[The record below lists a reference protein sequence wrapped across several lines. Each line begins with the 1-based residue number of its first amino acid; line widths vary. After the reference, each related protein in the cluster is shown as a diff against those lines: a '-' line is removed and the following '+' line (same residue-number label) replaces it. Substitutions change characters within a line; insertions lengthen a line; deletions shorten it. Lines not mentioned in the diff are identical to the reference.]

1 MKRSKAVTGAILILL
16 LVAIV
21 ITFLLNITLGSVKI
35 PLQSVLNILIG
46 LDIEKSTWTNI
57 ILKSRLPQTITA
69 LLAGS
74 GLAVA
79 GLIMQTF
86 FRNPL
91 AGPSVLGISSGSSL
105 GVALVLL
112 LAGQI
117 GDVSLSSM
125 GLAGDLGVT
134 FAAFF
139 GAIFV
144 LVLMLFMA
152 GKTQNNVTL
161 LIIGMMIGYG
171 VSALVSILKFYSHK
185 DDLHAFVIW
194 GMGSFAGVSQ
204 SDLLIFAP
212 MCLLGLILAFAF
224 IKPLNALLLG
234 ENYASNLGVNV
245 LKIRWILVMISGLL
259 VAIITAYTGPIAFI
273 GLAVPHLCRSLF
285 LTSDHKVLIPG
296 VLLTGALIALACNLI
311 ARMPG
316 FDSALPINA
325 VTSLFGAPVVIW
337 VIMKKKSIAG

>member
-1 MKRSKAVTGAILILL
+1 MKRTGTVTGFILI
-16 LVAIV
+16 
-21 ITFLLNITLGSVKI
+21 FLLIGIAVAFLMNITMGSVKI
-35 PLQSVLNILIG
+35 PLQSVLNIITG
-46 LDIEKSTWTNI
+46 LEAEKATWTNI

-74 GLAVA
+74 GLAIA

-105 GVALVLL
+105 GVAIVLL
-112 LAGQI
+112 FAGQI
-117 GDVSLSSM
+117 GNVSLSSL
-125 GLAGDLGVT
+125 GIAGDLGIT
-134 FAAFF
+134 IASFL
-139 GAIFV
+139 GAVFV
-144 LVLMLFMA
+144 LLLMLFMA

-204 SDLLIFAP
+204 SDLIIFAP
-212 MCLLGLILAFAF
+212 MCLFGIILAFVF

-234 ENYASNLGVNV
+234 ENYAANLGVNV
-245 LKIRWILVMISGLL
+245 LRIRWVLVMISGLL

-285 LTSDHKVLIPG
+285 MTSDHRILLPG
-296 VLLTGALIALACNLI
+296 VLLTGGLIALACNLI

-337 VIMKKKSIAG
+337 VILKKKSIAG